1 MSTLKDTINK
11 WDYYVNWEKVLGNL
25 NNIEVELNI
34 MNSLIGK
41 KSIEEEFKSLLK
53 KYPSVSQTIPVLIA
67 CRQDD
72 FKILDS
78 VEGDKFRYKFYSF
91 KPTRKLT
98 NDEILKIVEFAKSI
112 GLLSLLKDKKIKNV
126 VDYVFGVEVGL
137 DSNGRKNRGG
147 VQMEEVVEVFVKD
160 ICSKNKFQYIKE
172 ATANKIK
179 NEWGLQL
186 TVDKSSRRV
195 DFAILRDK
203 RMYLI
208 ETNYYAGGGSKL
220 KSTAGE
226 YRTMYDFWKND
237 GHGFIWITDGQGWKT
252 TRLPLQE
259 TFNYID
265 YVLNL
270 DMIENNLLEDII
282 VKNL

>member
-1 MSTLKDTINK
+1 MKYSPIFKRRIDCSTQDEVFTYLMSTLKDTINK
-11 WDYYVNWEKVLGNL
+11 WDYYVNWGKVLRNL
-25 NNIEVELNI
+25 NSIEVELNI

-41 KSIEEEFKSLLK
+41 QNIELEFKALLK
-53 KYPSVSQTIPVLIA
+53 KYPSVSQAIPVLIA
-67 CRQDD
+67 CRQND

-78 VEGDKFRYKFYSF
+78 VDGDKFRYKFYSF
-91 KPTRKLT
+91 KPTKKLT
-98 NDEILKIVEFAKSI
+98 DSEISKVIEFAKSI
-112 GLLSLLKDKKIKNV
+112 GLLALLKDKKIKSV

-147 VQMEEVVEVFVKD
+147 VQMEEVVEVFIKG
-160 ICSKNKFQYIKE
+160 ICETNKFQYIKE
-172 ATANKIK
+172 ATADKVK

-195 DFAILRDK
+195 DFAILRNK
-203 RMYLI
+203 KMYLI

-237 GHGFIWITDGQGWKT
+237 GPGLYG
-252 TRLPLQE
+252 
-259 TFNYID
+259 
-265 YVLNL
+265 
-270 DMIENNLLEDII
+270 
-282 VKNL
+282 